1 MESTSVRILP
11 LLELL
16 PPTTA
21 ILILLWIGDREST
34 ESFYRYLK
42 NDQATIQIVV
52 QVISHVLAALQIASM
67 CTTFNLSTRFRFRLR
82 SISLNELS
90 LWTALSTT
98 RVDQN
103 LPPFYLA
110 LALAFVVATLIP
122 GALWAGALSPL
133 FVLKTQELGNQILP
147 AFTEATRGVWDS
159 QFQVR
164 GPHVWNINENC
175 TMINDARGLIP
186 SCPVPTLQGLLLLSA
201 SSATTLNDRPRK
213 HSKLDN
219 PNWEYIGRSF
229 GMGSS
234 VGQSNDSIVDDRVLH
249 YSYLESGYN
258 AKVSCVRNTTSDL
271 YFRFTGHVDQTLSPS
286 GYQKAHH
293 PELQFNE
300 SLPSTHSE
308 LSTYFV
314 QGYLPNSIMG
324 VPELYPVI
332 SWHQEFENIAA
343 WATVVNDGRNMI
355 AVAAGTNLYQD
366 LNQTQCEVFF
376 TPVAFNVSVDRSQQS
391 ITVEAQN
398 STEVQDIES
407 TGHLQ
412 ANAMHS
418 VNLLSRMSPSLYVSV
433 LGETLN
439 RNVERMQK
447 QKPFLDRSEA
457 VLSAVAESF
466 TAIIDDVLVAYGA
479 SQISNARNTTSSAA
493 RGVVEAVQVGQRF
506 YRYLVF
512 ALNSLMILIVVSE
525 AIHTRFWLHLT
536 KFDYLDIKSVV
547 IASSAGGGKLAKAVL
562 NKHYDEGTNW
572 TADPSDPIAGAMR
585 VKWDLSRTLED
596 TETMAI
602 VESRD
607 HGYIRPRRVRK
618 KTSMESVKLDG
629 LKSSSRTVH
638 SSDLDR

>member
-1 MESTSVRILP
+1 
-11 LLELL
+11 
-16 PPTTA
+16 
-21 ILILLWIGDREST
+21 
-34 ESFYRYLK
+34 
-42 NDQATIQIVV
+42 
-52 QVISHVLAALQIASM
+52 
-67 CTTFNLSTRFRFRLR
+67 
-82 SISLNELS
+82 
-90 LWTALSTT
+90 
-98 RVDQN
+98 
-103 LPPFYLA
+103 
-110 LALAFVVATLIP
+110 
-122 GALWAGALSPL
+122 
-133 FVLKTQELGNQILP
+133 
-147 AFTEATRGVWDS
+147 
-159 QFQVR
+159 
-164 GPHVWNINENC
+164 
-175 TMINDARGLIP
+175 
-186 SCPVPTLQGLLLLSA
+186 
-201 SSATTLNDRPRK
+201 
-213 HSKLDN
+213 
-219 PNWEYIGRSF
+219 
-229 GMGSS
+229 
-234 VGQSNDSIVDDRVLH
+234 
-249 YSYLESGYN
+249 
-258 AKVSCVRNTTSDL
+258 
-271 YFRFTGHVDQTLSPS
+271 
-286 GYQKAHH
+286 
-293 PELQFNE
+293 
-300 SLPSTHSE
+300 
-308 LSTYFV
+308 
-314 QGYLPNSIMG
+314 MG

-332 SWHQEFENIAA
+332 SWHEEFENIAA

-355 AVAAGTNLYQD
+355 AVEAGTNLYQD

-398 STEVQDIES
+398 STEVKDIES

-447 QKPFLDRSEA
+447 RKPFLDRTEA

-479 SQISNARNTTSSAA
+479 SQISNARDTTSSAA

-525 AIHTRFWLHLT
+525 AIHTRFWLRLT

-547 IASSAGGGKLAKAVL
+547 IASSAGGGKLAKTVL

-602 VESRD
+602 VESRN

-618 KTSMESVKLDG
+618 KTSMESVKLNG
-629 LKSSSRTVH
+629 LNSSSRTVY